1 MREAQALHD
10 DYIGV
15 QHLVLAQLAMGDGM
29 GRTILSSLGASRE
42 ALRAAVLARYRK
54 AS

>member
-1 MREAQALHD
+1 M
-10 DYIGV
+10 
-15 QHLVLAQLAMGDGM
+15 QHLVLAQLAMSDGM
-29 GRTILSSLGASRE
+29 APTILSSLGVSRE

>member
-1 MREAQALHD
+1 MS
-10 DYIGV
+10 
-15 QHLVLAQLAMGDGM
+15 DGM
-29 GRTILSSLGASRE
+29 GQTILSSLGASRE

>member
-1 MREAQALHD
+1 VAA
-10 DYIGV
+10 
-15 QHLVLAQLAMGDGM
+15 
-29 GRTILSSLGASRE
+29 TILSSLGVSRE